1 MNRRIRI
8 ITVLCLLLIAVMV
21 PTVFAE
27 SSLLTPGTSRI
38 TAGSSFDFTLNLK
51 SLEDGGQNETEEM
64 LSEYVVSLEVSP
76 QLTSMSVREGVGTL
90 NPVTGSYQV
99 SSSQLGSIDV
109 LHFTVG
115 TDMKL
120 QKETTYSVSVNV
132 TGSRQESDSFEF
144 IVTANQQQPVN
155 PESDIDA
162 DIKKNGFSEKKASMS
177 ASVSG
182 VYSSAAVTYAGSW
195 DNYLDELSVSG
206 YEFTREFNKT
216 RDTYFVT
223 VPNDV
228 ADISVS
234 ATASDSS
241 AVVAIAGYDDL
252 VVGRNKVMVNVTADD
267 GSVRVYR
274 IYVTRLNKGESVAET
289 EDGNE

>member
-1 MNRRIRI
+1 MNRRNRI
-8 ITVLCLLLIAVMV
+8 FTVLCLVLMLAMI
-21 PTVFAE
+21 PSVFAE

-38 TAGSSFDFTLNLK
+38 AAGSSFDFTLNLE
-51 SLEDGGQNETEEM
+51 SLNDGEQSEPEEV

-76 QLTSMSVREGVGTL
+76 QLSMMSVKEGVGTL
-90 NPVTGSYQV
+90 NPVTGVYQV

-109 LHFTVG
+109 LHFTIG
-115 TDMKL
+115 TDMNL
-120 QKETTYSVSVNV
+120 QKEATYTVSVNV
-132 TGSRQESDSFEF
+132 TGSKQASDSFEF
-144 IVTANQQQPVN
+144 IVTTNGQQQVN
-155 PESDIDA
+155 PEQDID
-162 DIKKNGFSEKKASMS
+162 ISGKKMGFTGKKD
-177 ASVSG
+177 SVSAG
-182 VYSSAAVTYAGSW
+182 AYSGTTVTYAGSW

-216 RDTYFVT
+216 RDTYFLT

-228 ADISVS
+228 TDISVS

-274 IYVTRLNKGESVAET
+274 IYVTRLDKGESVEET
-289 EDGNE
+289 EDVDE